1 MKDAYGYVGDKAR
14 KASDYL
20 PVIKGPAH
28 QALLFDFILRQ
39 KKSHWM
45 NKGVKK
51 TDLGFRRSL
60 YSMKGEP
67 LRNKAN
73 RGLLEAP
80 TLVQMEIN
88 QNLTKQW

>member
-1 MKDAYGYVGDKAR
+1 
-14 KASDYL
+14 
-20 PVIKGPAH
+20 
-28 QALLFDFILRQ
+28 
-39 KKSHWM
+39 M

>member
-1 MKDAYGYVGDKAR
+1 
-14 KASDYL
+14 
-20 PVIKGPAH
+20 
-28 QALLFDFILRQ
+28 
-39 KKSHWM
+39 M

-60 YSMKGEP
+60 HSMKGEP
-67 LRNKAN
+67 LRNKAD

-80 TLVQMEIN
+80 TSVQMEIN